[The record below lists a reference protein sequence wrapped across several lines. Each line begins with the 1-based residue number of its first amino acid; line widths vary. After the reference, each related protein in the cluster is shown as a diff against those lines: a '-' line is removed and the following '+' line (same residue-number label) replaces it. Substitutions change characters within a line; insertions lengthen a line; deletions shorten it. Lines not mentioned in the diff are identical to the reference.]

1 LSTDEG
7 ESEEEEDISDI
18 EEMGKNIENMLAN
31 KKTSSQL
38 SRERE
43 EQERRELQKMILGEG
58 SGSMKKDKSRVGLDE
73 EDSSSQPPLAGA
85 GQAGRVLKIFRT
97 FKNAEGKDYTRVEL
111 VRKPA
116 IIDTY
121 VRIRT
126 TKDDAFIKQFAT
138 PDEHQ
143 KEEMKR
149 EKRRI
154 QEQLRRLKRNQE
166 KEKLGI
172 VNNRRR
178 KVKMKP
184 DLKMKC
190 GACGQV
196 TFLVINGLVS
206 VY

>member
-1 LSTDEG
+1 
-7 ESEEEEDISDI
+7 
-18 EEMGKNIENMLAN
+18 MV
-31 KKTSSQL
+31 
-38 SRERE
+38 
-43 EQERRELQKMILGEG
+43 RR
-58 SGSMKKDKSRVGLDE
+58 
-73 EDSSSQPPLAGA
+73 
-85 GQAGRVLKIFRT
+85 
-97 FKNAEGKDYTRVEL
+97 
-111 VRKPA
+111 PA
-116 IIDTY
+116 LIDTY

-126 TKDDAFIKQFAT
+126 TKDDAFIKQFPT

-143 KEEMKR
+143 KEKMKR
-149 EKRRI
+149 QKRRI

-196 TFLVINGLVS
+196 FCPSKCFLNFLLEIVF
-206 VY
+206 VYRWVT

>member
-1 LSTDEG
+1 
-7 ESEEEEDISDI
+7 
-18 EEMGKNIENMLAN
+18 MGKNIENMLSN

-38 SRERE
+38 HRERE

-58 SGSMKKDKSRVGLDE
+58 SQDRKKDKTGNRPGLDE

-97 FKNAEGKDYTRVEL
+97 FKNAEGKEYTRVEL

-190 GACGQV
+190 GACGAV
-196 TFLVINGLVS
+196 ILFLLS
-206 VY
+206 